1 MYVRQGCR
9 YHDHVAGWAPPP
21 LPPHWS
27 SPGRPEFVGR
37 RAELT
42 KLADAWSAATRCAR
56 QLVFV
61 GGEAGAGKSRLLAEV
76 AAAAQQQGAAVLVG
90 TCIAD
95 FGAPYQPFLEP
106 VDALLPGVA
115 NGQLTSASADPVAPE
130 SAGADRSRWAERLT
144 ILADRHGLGVSADSE
159 REHRRELYDA
169 ACAALQAAAEQ
180 RPVLLALED
189 VHWASTAAL
198 QLLRHIVQRTAHT
211 RLLVVA
217 THRTTAPEHSPA
229 LVHDI
234 AELYRLDGVQRLDL
248 AGLDVDDIADYLV
261 KEAGLP
267 VHRAPRYA
275 RRLHDQTAGNP
286 FFLRE
291 LWRDLAGRGGLA
303 ALRQT
308 NLQVPASVR
317 DTIEG
322 RLNRLAAPHRQT
334 LELAA
339 VMGEDVDIATLV
351 DAAAWSSDTTLTAL
365 DEAVACG
372 LLEWPSGSESTAR
385 FPHALARQAVLD
397 LLPPSRRAQEHA
409 RLAQVLEQ
417 RLHGG
422 GRQVQRVAHHYANAI
437 GLGFQDKAVRYLT
450 EAARWADRS
459 LAHEDAGAWYE
470 LAASLSEAPDRR
482 DELQHAAARSHLLG
496 GNFARA
502 RLLDEQVATSVG
514 SPHRLQAAIGYEAA
528 SWRPGLP
535 GHRAVELLRDALA
548 GVQHKPTDLDYVRAL
563 ASLGRALAFT
573 GATHEAGRLGA
584 QAIELARALDDD
596 DLLAHALQ
604 ASLWHG
610 LRPQDAPA
618 KLARATELSQLVEHT
633 GDMGQLGPAAYYRAI
648 ISYLQG
654 EPAGLDAAGDDLTR
668 SARATGQ
675 GFYDYMAGCVR
686 YGRQFMGGDFA
697 AADRTCRELLQLGES
712 FGTDDTEGPY
722 GVQTYMIRRETG
734 ALEQVRGLVTGQER
748 PTEHW
753 APGLLALYTELAL
766 DEPAARLMW
775 WLLDESLP
783 RFQNSAQWPAVLA
796 FLVEAS
802 LHLDDQAAARRLRP
816 LLAEYAGLNLVAGQF
831 VALFGSADRYL
842 GAADSLLGFGEPEE
856 SFAAALEMDT
866 RMGAPVHRAQT
877 LAAQAVHRS
886 RRGDAN
892 GDVEELARRVRSIGE
907 PLGLVRVMRQLPGP
921 GRPPATAVRSSDLT
935 AREVD
940 VLRLL
945 GDGLINR
952 EIAERLVI
960 SENTAANHVRSI
972 LTKTGCAN
980 RTQAAM
986 YAVTNGLLD

>member
-1 MYVRQGCR
+1 MYARRSHR
-9 YHDHVAGWAPPP
+9 YHDEVAGWAPPP
-21 LPPHWS
+21 LPAHWS

-42 KLADAWSAATRCAR
+42 TLQDAWSAATRCAR

-61 GGEAGAGKSRLLAEV
+61 GGEAGAGKSRLLAEM
-76 AAAAQQQGAAVLVG
+76 ATAAQQQGAAVLVG
-90 TCIAD
+90 TCVAD

-106 VDALLPGVA
+106 VDALLPA
-115 NGQLTSASADPVAPE
+115 ITDKQLTVPGAVPGRD
-130 SAGADRSRWAERLT
+130 GADDDRWVDRLLV
-144 ILADRHGLGVSADSE
+144 LAGRRGIGTDTDSE
-159 REHRRELYDA
+159 REYRRELYEAASDA
-169 ACAALQAAAEQ
+169 VRAAAEQ

-198 QLLRHIVQRTAHT
+198 QLLRHIVQRTAQT
-211 RLLVVA
+211 RLLVVV
-217 THRTTAPEHSPA
+217 THRTTAPEHSPT

-261 KEAGLP
+261 REAGVP
-267 VHRAPRYA
+267 AHRAPWYA

-303 ALRQT
+303 ALRQAS
-308 NLQVPASVR
+308 LPVPTSVR
-317 DTIEG
+317 DTIES

-365 DEAVACG
+365 DEAVASG
-372 LLEWPSGSESTAR
+372 LLEWPSGSQSTAR

-397 LLPPSRRAQEHA
+397 LQPVSRRAQEHA
-409 RLAQVLEQ
+409 RLAEVLE
-417 RLHGG
+417 
-422 GRQVQRVAHHYANAI
+422 RQLPADGPHVQRVAHHYANAT
-437 GLGFQDKAVRYLT
+437 GLGFQDKAVGYLT
-450 EAARWADRS
+450 EAAHWADRS
-459 LAHEDAGAWYE
+459 LAHEDAAGWFE
-470 LAASLSEAPDRR
+470 QAASLSEAPDRR
-482 DELQHAAARSHLLG
+482 DELQHSAARSHLLG

-514 SPHRLQAAIGYEAA
+514 SPHRLQASIGYEAA
-528 SWRPGLP
+528 SWPPGRP
-535 GHRAVELLRDALA
+535 GHRAVELLRDALVGA
-548 GVQHKPTDLDYVRAL
+548 KHERTDPDYVRAL
-563 ASLGRALAFT
+563 ASLGRGLAFT
-573 GATHEAGRLGA
+573 GATDEAGSLGA

-596 DLLAHALQ
+596 HVLAHALQ

-618 KLARATELSQLVEHT
+618 KLARATELSRLVDRT
-633 GDMGQLGPAAYYRAI
+633 GDIGQLGPAAYYRGV

-654 EPAGLDAAGDDLTR
+654 EPVGLRAAGDDLTR
-668 SARATGQ
+668 SARVTGQ

-686 YGRQFMGGDFA
+686 YGRQFIHGDFTA
-697 AADRTCRELLQLGES
+697 AGRTCREMLELGES

-766 DEPAARLMW
+766 DEPAARLLW
-775 WLLDESLP
+775 WVLDEELP
-783 RFQNSAQWPAVLA
+783 RYQDSAQWPGVLA
-796 FLVEAS
+796 FLVEAA
-802 LHLDDQAAARRLRP
+802 LHLEDRSAARRLRP
-816 LLAEYAGLNLVAGQF
+816 LLADYAGLNLVAGQF

-842 GAADSLLGFGEPEE
+842 GAVDSLLGLGEPEE
-856 SFAAALEMDT
+856 CFAAALEMDT

-877 LAAQAVHRS
+877 LTALAVHRS
-886 RRGDAN
+886 RRGDAK
-892 GDVEELARRVRSIGE
+892 GEVKDLARRVHSIGE

-921 GRPPATAVRSSDLT
+921 PRPAAVAERPSDLT

-952 EIAERLVI
+952 EIAERLFI

-986 YAVTNGLLD
+986 YAVTNGLLN